1 MNAGRMSSALLA
13 AWLALALAGCAAQR
27 PRHAR
32 AAHPEH
38 AQAVQTAVQT
48 RSRAQ
53 HSPRPRAEAGHSTVS
68 PAVAA
73 LLHRARHEE
82 RAGHANRSEAILE
95 RALRIQPRNPLIWYR
110 IARLR
115 LAQHQPVQ
123 AESFA
128 VKSASLAGAD
138 RAMAARAW
146 ALIAEAR
153 RAQGHSHGAG
163 LARARAAA
171 LREQP

>member
-1 MNAGRMSSALLA
+1 MVRALLA
-13 AWLALALAGCAAQR
+13 AWLAAALAGCAAQR
-27 PRHAR
+27 PRHAQ
-32 AAHPEH
+32 AAHRGQGQTTQTTTTH
-38 AQAVQTAVQT
+38 A
-48 RSRAQ
+48 RSRA
-53 HSPRPRAEAGHSTVS
+53 HRPARPPAAAGHAAVN

-73 LLHRARHEE
+73 LLRRARHEE

-95 RALRIQPRNPLIWYR
+95 RALHIQPRDALIWYR

-115 LAQHQPVQ
+115 LAQHQPAQ

-128 VKSASLAGAD
+128 VKSAGLARAD
-138 RAMAARAW
+138 RTMAARAW
-146 ALIAEAR
+146 ALVAETR
-153 RAQGHSHGAG
+153 RAQGHARAAG